1 MCLLVFALFLA
12 CGHTPA
18 STDLDI
24 LTLAK
29 RYKREKHFRSSSRCS
44 CCILGSQSLCGR
56 RWSIFLHFSFR
67 GSCISAMAVF
77 IASSMFFVEL
87 VVVVSQLN
95 FSTAVVCVY

>member
-1 MCLLVFALFLA
+1 MFLLGFALFLA

-24 LTLAK
+24 LTLLK
-29 RYKREKHFRSSSRCS
+29 RYKREKHFRSSSRCG
-44 CCILGSQSLCGR
+44 CCIIGSKSLCGR
-56 RWSIFLHFSFR
+56 RWYICLYFNFC
-67 GSCISAMAVF
+67 GSCICAMAVV
-77 IASSMFFVEL
+77 IASYMFFVEL